1 MSFSRDFEHRE
12 ALFDAALAEFIDK
25 GYEQASINTILQA
38 AGMSKGQFYY
48 HFENKQA
55 LYLALIGVLLDKK
68 RAFLEQA
75 LRPEDL
81 QQDIFGIFKAQ
92 MRCGVTFARAYPA
105 INRFSESFI
114 REGKM
119 GSAIYKKALAL
130 YNFEDNDAIEQL
142 IEMAYQRGDFRHDL
156 PLPFIKRVI
165 GYLFTHAAEIA
176 DLNRADAYEA
186 ELDNLIEFIRSGL
199 GKQN

>member
-12 ALFDAALAEFIDK
+12 ALFNAALAEFIDK
-25 GYEQASINTILQA
+25 GYERASINTILQA

-68 RAFLEQA
+68 RAFLQQA
-75 LRPEDL
+75 LRPEEL
-81 QQDIFGIFKAQ
+81 QQDIFSIFKAQ
-92 MRCGVTFARAYPA
+92 MRCGVAFARAYPA

-119 GSAIYKKALAL
+119 GSTIYKKALEL

-142 IEMAYQRGDFRHDL
+142 IEMAYQRGDFRPDL

-165 GYLFTHAAEIA
+165 GHLFTHAAEIV
-176 DLNRADAYEA
+176 DLNRADAYED
-186 ELDNLIEFIRSGL
+186 ELDHLIEFIRSGL